1 MKFSE
6 WKQWYRSLPWAF
18 KIFIWLIL
26 LRPLIDGFY
35 FLKEVSPF
43 ASPLYIA
50 GLINFLLAFYC
61 IFRFKKNFYNPI
73 DTAYRLYFAALVLSL
88 IMLVTRF
95 NFSNNAVETA
105 FKTLNP
111 ALTFFIARRLVNSD
125 KDVDGV
131 FKIFL
136 YSALMVA
143 ILILVEIFIKPFKEI
158 SSRGI
163 DRLEGAY
170 ADVLNYSIYLTLS
183 MLIVCFMFLRKNT
196 VSTKRSRWYLLITVI
211 AFSIVALTRINHVA
225 TLAIFLGLIVLFLM
239 FLFRTGIVQATLFI
253 GTGFIVLQFFASDII
268 ESNVMPLLK
277 TDLEVYSGERDRS
290 QAFHGRVGRWERLW
304 ENFSREPITGQIL
317 GMPYTMTE
325 FSSQIVGGS
334 HNDFLRILF
343 LTGFIGL
350 ILYLFFVL
358 QVFIQ
363 IRKFNTSYQFLL
375 LGALSIVLLYSIS
388 TLPLLYMP
396 LMNIIWVIY
405 AMACLPEQLVR
416 RYQ

>member
-1 MKFSE
+1 
-6 WKQWYRSLPWAF
+6 
-18 KIFIWLIL
+18 
-26 LRPLIDGFY
+26 
-35 FLKEVSPF
+35 
-43 ASPLYIA
+43 
-50 GLINFLLAFYC
+50 
-61 IFRFKKNFYNPI
+61 
-73 DTAYRLYFAALVLSL
+73 
-88 IMLVTRF
+88 
-95 NFSNNAVETA
+95 
-105 FKTLNP
+105 
-111 ALTFFIARRLVNSD
+111 
-125 KDVDGV
+125 
-131 FKIFL
+131 
-136 YSALMVA
+136 
-143 ILILVEIFIKPFKEI
+143 
-158 SSRGI
+158 
-163 DRLEGAY
+163 
-170 ADVLNYSIYLTLS
+170 
-183 MLIVCFMFLRKNT
+183 
-196 VSTKRSRWYLLITVI
+196 
-211 AFSIVALTRINHVA
+211 
-225 TLAIFLGLIVLFLM
+225 M

-375 LGALSIVLLYSIS
+375 LGALSIVMLYSIS

-396 LMNIIWVIY
+396 LMNIISVIY

>member
-1 MKFSE
+1 
-6 WKQWYRSLPWAF
+6 
-18 KIFIWLIL
+18 
-26 LRPLIDGFY
+26 
-35 FLKEVSPF
+35 
-43 ASPLYIA
+43 
-50 GLINFLLAFYC
+50 LLAFYC

-375 LGALSIVLLYSIS
+375 LGALSIVMLYSIS